1 MATITV
7 KNIPENIYQDLKRL
21 AKLRHRSVNNE
32 IIVCIEK
39 ALGKN
44 EQDPEKIR
52 TKIREFHKKVKGQL
66 TLEEIQKSIDEGRP

>member
-7 KNIPENIYQDLKRL
+7 KNIPEDIYQDLKRL
-21 AKLRHRSVNNE
+21 AKLRHRSINNE

-39 ALGKN
+39 ALGKS
-44 EQDPEKIR
+44 ERDHEKLR

-66 TLEEIQKSIDEGRP
+66 SLDEIQKSIDEGRP